1 MGLLGDWGYTDSE
14 GRKVSALQDMFDGG
28 GKGRFGSTFEGG
40 LLSQPLNNL
49 GVRPYGYRRRLDEA
63 MSRPAPHR
71 PSQAA
76 PSPAVDVVPT
86 PQRGL
91 LYSGRGDYGM
101 PQPTPYDDAI
111 LRLARMDQPQ
121 YSGRGYVGMPMEP
134 VYANDPLYS
143 DTLAYLRSLGA
154 ANY

>member
-1 MGLLGDWGYTDSE
+1 MDGLLGGYT
-14 GRKVSALQDMFDGG
+14 GLRDMIDGG
-28 GKGRFGSTFEGG
+28 GAGRSGPTFQGG
-40 LLSQPLNNL
+40 LLSQPLNEL
-49 GVRPYGYRRRLDEA
+49 GIRPFGYRRRLDEA
-63 MSRPAPHR
+63 MSRPAPRR

-76 PSPAVDVVPT
+76 PSPAVEVAPT

-121 YSGRGYVGMPMEP
+121 YSGRGYVGMPMDP
-134 VYANDPLYS
+134 FYASDPMYS
-143 DTLAYLRSLGA
+143 DTLAYLRSLGMA
-154 ANY
+154 SY